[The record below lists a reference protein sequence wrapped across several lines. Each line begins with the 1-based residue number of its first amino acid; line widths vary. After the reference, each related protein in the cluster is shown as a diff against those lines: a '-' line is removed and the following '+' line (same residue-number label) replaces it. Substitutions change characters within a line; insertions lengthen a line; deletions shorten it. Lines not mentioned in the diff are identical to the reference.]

1 MSLIVLILLLTVS
14 ELGYHY
20 LQTRKRNKT
29 LAISQVI
36 LDTMTKSLYSHILF
50 ELGKDK
56 GELVVKRAMNTTR
69 KALKE
74 GYGIVLSDLKIT
86 QIKEEK

>member
-29 LAISQVI
+29 LAITQAI
-36 LDTMTKSLYSHILF
+36 LDTMTKSLYAHILLN
-50 ELGKDK
+50 LGKDE
-56 GELVVKRAMNTTR
+56 GEKMVKNALLTTR
-69 KALKE
+69 KELEKQ
-74 GYGIVLSDLKIT
+74 YGIVLKDLKIT